1 MNRTALLAELRLV
14 LKDTAVPYLW
24 SDATLIGYLAEGQ
37 DKFCED
43 TGYFVDLTNFTLTLQ
58 TNVYVYAIPARVI
71 QVLDIFNGR
80 TKLGKSNA
88 DDISVIGSD
97 WVFDTNETGMP
108 THWRTDRATG
118 YIEFNTTPTAAQN
131 GTVLTLQVWRYSQYS
146 LDHQTAGVY
155 DKDPELPDRLQ
166 RSCLEWAAYK
176 AFNHHDADAQDPV
189 KAVDHL
195 RIYKQYVLEGKQSL
209 QRIQNMETRVGIS
222 PAYRT

>member
-1 MNRTALLAELRLV
+1 MNRVAQLAELRQV
-14 LKDTAVPYLW
+14 VKDTATPYLW
-24 SDATLIGYLAEGQ
+24 SDDTLIGYLAEGQ

-43 TGYFVDLTNFTLTLQ
+43 TGYFVDLTNFTVTLQ

-80 TKLGKSNA
+80 TKLGKSNP
-88 DDISVIGSD
+88 DDVSVIGPD
-97 WVFDTNETGMP
+97 WVFDTDEPGMP

-118 YIEFNTTPTAAQN
+118 YIEFNRTPTAEQN

-155 DKDPELPDRLQ
+155 DKDPELPSRFQ
-166 RSCLEWAAYK
+166 RACIEWAAYK

-189 KAVDHL
+189 KSDVHL
-195 RIYKQYVLEGKQSL
+195 GWYRQYVREGKLSL
-209 QRIQNMETRVGIS
+209 QRLQNMETRVGVS